1 MFSPVFVCF
10 YRFFLRPHMCAIQK
24 MDILRLSHFLLWC
37 LKFYIK
43 KYHKKKSIVRLKLNC
58 KKNAVFWKKNVV
70 NACQFHKSPYLCTRF
85 REATLLRLTQ
95 ETRLRCWKIA
105 RRNRSLT
112 DCEQYDKAVRLMKMS
127 NTKNKLSTIVP
138 VSAEPSSLELCRAQP
153 IEDEV
158 NSRNK
163 RIKQE
168 SLAENRQSLLSAMV
182 E

>member
-1 MFSPVFVCF
+1 MRGEQCHARRWARVRVGQKNKCFHLFLYVFIGFFFVRTPV
-10 YRFFLRPHMCAIQK
+10 RLKKRLKIDEM
-24 MDILRLSHFLLWC
+24 RLSYFLLQC

-43 KYHKKKSIVRLKLNC
+43 KCHKKKSTVRLKLKC
-58 KKNAVFWKKNVV
+58 KKNAVFLKKNVV

-127 NTKNKLSTIVP
+127 NTKNKFLSI
-138 VSAEPSSLELCRAQP
+138 
-153 IEDEV
+153 
-158 NSRNK
+158 
-163 RIKQE
+163 QE
-168 SLAENRQSLLSAMV
+168 INE
-182 E
+182 

>member
-112 DCEQYDKAVRLMKMS
+112 DCEQYDKAAW
-127 NTKNKLSTIVP
+127 P
-138 VSAEPSSLELCRAQP
+138 VKWSSKIKSSQFK
-153 IEDEV
+153 
-158 NSRNK
+158 NK

-168 SLAENRQSLLSAMV
+168 SLAENRQSLLWQQRV
-182 E
+182 KI